1 MMSFFNSLNSFF
13 RKNKNSNYLP
23 DYFFNIPDDV
33 LKFMYFKN
41 GPKKNIDNH
50 TDEPSAIDI
59 KLPISEDFHNLE
71 KIPYYPSYESL
82 QPNQRFYFLS
92 WLAKRNCPE
101 DVGYAFLY
109 LYSLERRL
117 YDGEYIKETLLEI
130 NSLQKI
136 IDNDSFIHYSSISII
151 YAITRYNLYSFFYTL
166 DTSMFP
172 DFFVLAKKIV
182 YDGKLTASEIIGF
195 SHILG
200 YKEKRYINNYYDIFK
215 SELLQILEEK
225 YHTPEFI
232 FSGTNDKVLS
242 MNLILSNFSLPDR
255 NVYFPDIA
263 NSSIGTELCSLLYMA
278 HDKTKK
284 SLRKNNSYKHINK
297 TVKKEINVRTGYPI
311 ATQKSINSTRQALI
325 DSAKNNTFD
334 KNEALAMAR
343 SSVNE
348 NGALTMV
355 SSYRYFLYDEIFLK
369 GELAYKYGDWDE
381 AEKLWLTIL
390 EISPTQVCEK
400 LSIMYRKQKRYSDEI
415 YILQNGINLWK
426 NSIFNV
432 YNGSTEDLEVRLK
445 KASTLYTKHT
455 ASDKSTGIDIPNAS
469 YDHKFVSELVDL
481 ARLHN
486 ER

>member
-1 MMSFFNSLNSFF
+1 
-13 RKNKNSNYLP
+13 
-23 DYFFNIPDDV
+23 
-33 LKFMYFKN
+33 
-41 GPKKNIDNH
+41 
-50 TDEPSAIDI
+50 
-59 KLPISEDFHNLE
+59 
-71 KIPYYPSYESL
+71 
-82 QPNQRFYFLS
+82 
-92 WLAKRNCPE
+92 
-101 DVGYAFLY
+101 
-109 LYSLERRL
+109 
-117 YDGEYIKETLLEI
+117 
-130 NSLQKI
+130 
-136 IDNDSFIHYSSISII
+136 
-151 YAITRYNLYSFFYTL
+151 
-166 DTSMFP
+166 
-172 DFFVLAKKIV
+172 
-182 YDGKLTASEIIGF
+182 
-195 SHILG
+195 
-200 YKEKRYINNYYDIFK
+200 
-215 SELLQILEEK
+215 
-225 YHTPEFI
+225 
-232 FSGTNDKVLS
+232 
-242 MNLILSNFSLPDR
+242 MNLILSNFSLPNR

-311 ATQKSINSTRQALI
+311 ATQKSINSTKQALI

-334 KNEALAMAR
+334 KNEALAIAR

-400 LSIMYRKQKRYSDEI
+400 LSIMYRKQKRYSDEV

-445 KASTLYTKHT
+445 KVSALYTKHK

-469 YDHKFVSELVDL
+469 YDHQFVSELVDL

-486 ER
+486 KR